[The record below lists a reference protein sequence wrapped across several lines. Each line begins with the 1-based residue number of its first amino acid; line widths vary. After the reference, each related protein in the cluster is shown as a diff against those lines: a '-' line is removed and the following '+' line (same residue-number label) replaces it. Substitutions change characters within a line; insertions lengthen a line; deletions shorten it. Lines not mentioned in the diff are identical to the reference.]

1 MSSAT
6 ALDNGF
12 CVELTWIEFIQLRSE
27 KPKSVEE
34 NCVYFTLS
42 GNCYIPRII
51 FQESYFRPAFSLL
64 VLQTPTLP
72 PVFSSSAYLT

>member
-1 MSSAT
+1 
-6 ALDNGF
+6 
-12 CVELTWIEFIQLRSE
+12 
-27 KPKSVEE
+27 VEE

-64 VLQTPTLP
+64 ILQTPTLP